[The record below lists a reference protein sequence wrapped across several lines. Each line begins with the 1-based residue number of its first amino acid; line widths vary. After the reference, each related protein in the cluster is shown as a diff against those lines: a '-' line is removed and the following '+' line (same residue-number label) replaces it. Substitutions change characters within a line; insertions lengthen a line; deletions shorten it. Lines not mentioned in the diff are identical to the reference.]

1 MRYQSYDNSSKE
13 QVVEELLQQ
22 RSITQQLYSVIVRGM
37 VVLKNLTR
45 LGAVGASWFWVGH
58 KEAYLLAG
66 FIAVIATWQLV
77 IDRTRQIV
85 NPTLKLSEWNIF

>member
-1 MRYQSYDNSSKE
+1 MLYAKYENIPKDDIVS
-13 QVVEELLQQ
+13 ELIQQ
-22 RSITQQLYSVIVRGM
+22 RNITQQLYSVIVRGM

-45 LGAVGASWFWVGH
+45 IGAVGATWFWIGH

-77 IDRTRQIV
+77 IDKTRKIV
-85 NPTLKLSEWNIF
+85 NPTLKLSEWNIL